1 MFSSVT
7 WLDLTSNNGHGA
19 ACPNIHV
26 VVFTCSIN
34 GSVLEWIMNPPPGYV
49 VSDQVRQ
56 IIFPTIGN
64 ILPVGVEG
72 FMFQPALTDSSNGM
86 ITSTLT
92 TITEV
97 YLLYGS
103 VVTCSSSGTM
113 ESLTIILAGEALCI

>member
-1 MFSSVT
+1 M
-7 WLDLTSNNGHGA
+7 D
-19 ACPNIHV
+19 
-26 VVFTCSIN
+26 
-34 GSVLEWIMNPPPGYV
+34 PPPGYV

-64 ILPVGVEG
+64 ILPLGVEG
-72 FMFQPALTDSSNGM
+72 FMFQLALTDNSNGI

-97 YLLYGS
+97 SLLYGS
-103 VVTCSSSGTM
+103 VVTCSSSGMM